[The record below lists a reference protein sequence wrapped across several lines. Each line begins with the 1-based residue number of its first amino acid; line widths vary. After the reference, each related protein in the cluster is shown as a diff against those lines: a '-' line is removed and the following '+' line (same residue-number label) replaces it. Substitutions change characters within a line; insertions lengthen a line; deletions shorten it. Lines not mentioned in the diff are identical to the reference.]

1 MIVAMTI
8 APRFGPVV
16 RRLATVAV
24 LCASA
29 AYTGACTT
37 NQATGD
43 SQFTAFMSPEQ
54 ELRVGAQEHP
64 KILAQFGGEYTELPE
79 LNAYIQDLGTELAK
93 LSEQPDLPYQFTI
106 LNDEAINAFAL
117 PGGYIYITRGL
128 LALADSEAEVAGVL
142 GHEIGHVTARHTAER
157 YSRAV
162 ATGIGANL
170 LGVIAGA
177 YGVRGAGQLA
187 STGAQLYLQSFS
199 REQEMQSDT
208 LGVRYMTRAGYDPS
222 GLTSFFHKL
231 KANTELTAT
240 EMGRPEL
247 ADQHSPMAS
256 HPRTEDRII
265 NAIKLARENRPPNA
279 TFGRERLLD
288 MVEGMVFRDDPE
300 QGIRR
305 GRLFQHPGLR
315 FEFEAPPEFVLL
327 NSPTEVRAVGPEGS
341 SIQFDM
347 APAPSARPYAD
358 VRDFLVREWAPRLE
372 LEGVQRIT
380 VNGLEGAT
388 AGARLRTNDGP
399 RDVRLVAIRR
409 DRDTIF
415 RFVFLSPTARTDAL
429 NEDFRRMTYSFR
441 TLSQAEAD
449 AIRPMRIGVRTVR
462 QGDTV
467 ESLAADMPM
476 ERFKIEWFE
485 LLNAVERGKPLV
497 PGSKVK
503 VVVEG

>member
-1 MIVAMTI
+1 MMVSMT
-8 APRFGPVV
+8 RFPGSA
-16 RRLATVAV
+16 RLT
-24 LCASA
+24 A
-29 AYTGACTT
+29 ALTAAALSLSTLGACTT
-37 NQATGD
+37 NTATGE

-64 KILAQFGGEYTELPE
+64 KILAQFGGEYTEVPA
-79 LNAYIQDLGTELAK
+79 LNAYIQDLGMDLAK

-117 PGGYIYITRGL
+117 PGGYVYITRGL

-162 ATGIGANL
+162 ATSIGASI
-170 LGVIAGA
+170 LGTVAGA
-177 YGVRGAGQLA
+177 YGARGAGQLIN
-187 STGAQLYLQSFS
+187 TGAQLYLQAFS

-231 KANTELTAT
+231 KGSTELRAA
-240 EMGRPEL
+240 ELGRPEL
-247 ADQHSPMAS
+247 ADQYSAMAS
-256 HPRTEDRII
+256 HPRTDDRIV
-265 NAIKLARENRPPNA
+265 NAIKLARENRPPNPR
-279 TFGRERLLD
+279 FGRERLME
-288 MVEGMVFRDDPE
+288 MVEGMVFRDHPD

-315 FEFEAPPEFVLL
+315 IEFKAPPDFVLL
-327 NSPTEVRAVGPEGS
+327 NSPSSVQAVGPEGAT
-341 SIQFDM
+341 ITFDA
-347 APAPSARPYAD
+347 APPASARPYAD
-358 VRDFLVREWAPRLE
+358 VRDFLVREWAPRLK
-372 LEGVQRIT
+372 LDGVQRIT
-380 VNGLEGAT
+380 VNGMEGAT
-388 AGARLRTNDGP
+388 GAASGLRTNSGP

-415 RFVFLSPTARTDAL
+415 RFAFLSPSARTAAL
-429 NEDFRRMTYSFR
+429 NEEFRRMTYSFR
-441 TLSQAEAD
+441 TLSEAEA
-449 AIRPMRIGVRTVR
+449 AVVKPMRIGLHTVR

-467 ESLAADMPM
+467 ESLAETMPM

-485 LLNAVERGKPLV
+485 LLNAVDRGTPLV
-497 PGSKVK
+497 PGSLVK